1 MASTRSTQRT
11 QRPQPASPTDSP
23 KQAFVALARSAARMQ
38 IAACSAAVTSFAGW
52 APRRRRDHPLLA
64 HAQIQ
69 LDVGRPLIAP
79 EHITFPQ
86 GL

>member
-1 MASTRSTQRT
+1 VGQKLGPDRVG
-11 QRPQPASPTDSP
+11 
-23 KQAFVALARSAARMQ
+23 QAAGP
-38 IAACSAAVTSFAGW
+38 VTAIYNGRVFQGN
-52 APRRRRDHPLLA
+52 PREIPLTA

-79 EHITFPQ
+79 VSIMFPP

>member
-1 MASTRSTQRT
+1 
-11 QRPQPASPTDSP
+11 
-23 KQAFVALARSAARMQ
+23 MQ